1 MGIWSLCSIHSSSLP
16 TRKNIQ
22 TIRFPS
28 ERIHGRNGLYTIN
41 TRTTDHQQNTKAA
54 AKKKYF
60 IHIEQQQQR
69 EKTGPVDREKR
80 VCINRERQCDAVEL
94 ELELKVCAVCMHFR
108 RHTKYMQRG
117 LF

>member
-1 MGIWSLCSIHSSSLP
+1 MGIWSLCWMSAVCQHAKIFKRFVFP
-16 TRKNIQ
+16 RKEYTGETAYIQ
-22 TIRFPS
+22 LT
-28 ERIHGRNGLYTIN
+28 HA
-41 TRTTDHQQNTKAA
+41 QQIISKIQKQQP
-54 AKKKYF
+54 KKKYF